1 MFQQARQTDTVQKM
15 KIPKLQLLYDFF
27 VFFKTIKV
35 LFLIFLSLVG
45 RVNLAVC
52 TSVSV
57 EKKIICFL
65 FLAAVA
71 DLYLHF

>member
-35 LFLIFLSLVG
+35 LFLIFVSLVG
-45 RVNLAVC
+45 RVNLNVQ
-52 TSVSV
+52 VSPL
-57 EKKIICFL
+57 KKIICFL